1 MKKVCLF
8 MVVGLILAACSAESK
23 YEDYDLIK
31 HGLSIKIKAPA
42 EPEVTV
48 VDLGIAKDV
57 TVKKGD
63 DFNIQIISSGATVYN
78 VSDII
83 AEKKSEVEAGPY
95 FSQIIQEDENGFIF
109 EKKIDEENINYDFR
123 AVKIIGDTEY
133 DFQTGLLGKF
143 SKEAV
148 VDMYKA
154 VK

>member
-1 MKKVCLF
+1 MKKVWTL
-8 MVVGLILAACSAESK
+8 LIIGFIIVACSTEAK
-23 YEDYDLIK
+23 FEDYDLVK

-48 VDLGIAKDV
+48 VDMGIAKDV

-63 DFNIQIISSGATVYN
+63 NYSIQIISAGATNYN

-83 AEKKSEVEAGPY
+83 AEKKTEVEGGPF
-95 FSQIIQEDENGFIF
+95 FSQIVQEDENGFIF

-123 AVKIIGDTEY
+123 AVKILGDTEY
-133 DFQTGLLGKF
+133 DFQTGLLGRF
-143 SKEAV
+143 SKEDV
-148 VDMYKA
+148 MDMYEA

>member
-1 MKKVCLF
+1 MKKVWTL
-8 MVVGLILAACSAESK
+8 LIIGFIIVACSTEAK
-23 YEDYDLIK
+23 FEDYALVK

-48 VDLGIAKDV
+48 VDMGIAKDV

-63 DFNIQIISSGATVYN
+63 NYSIQIISAGATNYN

-83 AEKKSEVEAGPY
+83 AEKKTEVEGGPF
-95 FSQIIQEDENGFIF
+95 FSQIVQEDENGFIF

-123 AVKIIGDTEY
+123 AVKILGDTEY
-133 DFQTGLLGKF
+133 DFQTGLLGRF
-143 SKEAV
+143 SKEDV
-148 VDMYKA
+148 MDMYEA